1 MQGDET
7 MTRLHE
13 VSTSLKKRREEEK
26 EKEKT
31 HTLIQIPRPPAGSF
45 IDGGISGVQLDHL
58 ICLRKSVQDG
68 PNSNFVKIFFNEN
81 YFL

>member
-1 MQGDET
+1 MLD
-7 MTRLHE
+7 
-13 VSTSLKKRREEEK
+13 TSPVWLCWFRTWKGREGRREEEK
-26 EKEKT
+26 EKENT

-68 PNSNFVKIFFNEN
+68 PNSNFVKIFF
-81 YFL
+81 